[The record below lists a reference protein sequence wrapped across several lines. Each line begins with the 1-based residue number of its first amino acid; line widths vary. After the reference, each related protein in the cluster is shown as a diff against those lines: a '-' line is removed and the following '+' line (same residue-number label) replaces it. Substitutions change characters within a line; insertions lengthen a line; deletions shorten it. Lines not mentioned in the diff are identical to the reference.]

1 MQTPD
6 TKEHGPVFAELQA
19 HFNILL
25 TRQNGDLDCRIL
37 TAELICEGQEDFL
50 STLECMKFEE
60 KPPSVRLEF

>member
-25 TRQNGDLDCRIL
+25 TRQNGNGDCRADL
-37 TAELICEGQEDFL
+37 
-50 STLECMKFEE
+50 
-60 KPPSVRLEF
+60 

>member
-25 TRQNGDLDCRIL
+25 DVIL
-37 TAELICEGQEDFL
+37 TLEPICEGQEDSL
-50 STLECMKFEE
+50 SF
-60 KPPSVRLEF
+60 